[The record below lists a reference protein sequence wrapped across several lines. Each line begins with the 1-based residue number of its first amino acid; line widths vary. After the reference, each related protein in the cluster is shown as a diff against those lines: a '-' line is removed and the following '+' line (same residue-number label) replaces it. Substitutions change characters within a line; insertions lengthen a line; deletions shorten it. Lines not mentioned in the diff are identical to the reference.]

1 MEIVFNEP
9 LKDFN
14 VTRLSSSEL
23 DIFIVPIIPTRVKYD
38 DKVEYRNLSML
49 NFTWEAINLEEN
61 VLQIKVNFSNEV

>member
-9 LKDFN
+9 LKDLN
-14 VTRLSSSEL
+14 VTRLSSSEM
-23 DIFIVPIIPTRVKYD
+23 DIFIVPTRVKYD